1 MYLMNSFLA
10 ENLFIFKKKTA
21 FITCNFISTRES
33 PQRAAQSPVFT
44 STANGGELTV
54 CEPQPLTQSVFEW
67 LVRKS

>member
-21 FITCNFISTRES
+21 FITCNFIPTKGS

-44 STANGGELTV
+44 STANGELTV
-54 CEPQPLTQSVFEW
+54 CEPQPLTQSVFE
-67 LVRKS
+67 